1 MLWNEL
7 RRFAY
12 TMRWGDVSLN
22 KNGWLDPA
30 GRWCEF
36 WRRRGH
42 LTCAWLFWRSEGTI
56 QLLKLTD
63 RFCCHFCT
71 LTYIKFLNL
80 RVVDVGVA
88 VASGAIRRRQTF
100 DSRIA
105 VWPPKLLTGPNKIPR
120 ICPDLSRERSER
132 IILYPIIPETPTL
145 ARVGL
150 GIETSLWLA
159 IYGTA

>member
-1 MLWNEL
+1 M
-7 RRFAY
+7 
-12 TMRWGDVSLN
+12 
-22 KNGWLDPA
+22 
-30 GRWCEF
+30 
-36 WRRRGH
+36 
-42 LTCAWLFWRSEGTI
+42 
-56 QLLKLTD
+56 KLTD

-150 GIETSLWLA
+150 GIETTLRQLPQEASV
-159 IYGTA
+159 